1 MHYFANLA
9 FGIRKH
15 TTQSF
20 LLPPSGAGETAPS
33 KTAPT
38 GTAATQLLRLLA
50 RTARPSSWGAAAS
63 RFQGLTNASAHAT
76 FRKMEDTLFPPRD
89 KAARRLWDT
98 MNKFKKGGGRKLGRE
113 LLLPAESG
121 YLRAC
126 AHQFAER
133 LGLQHISMGEGQAR
147 RVLLQLPER
156 PRGAGKSA
164 SASAADGATDPDEPA
179 AKRKRASEQAS
190 ASAADGEGLEEEA
203 EEDGAAGAAVPKK
216 AQPPPRKPFMTRL
229 TACMKQDDPHEALR
243 VFEDMCAQGLPP
255 DGHMCSML
263 LHLFSNASPPMRPES
278 ERVFAATQRAGVVPD
293 EPSWSG
299 MVRLFSLHGD
309 LAQARWPRSTRRAA
323 HAHAPP
329 CTHAHA
335 HAHAHAHTRA
345 RTWGARAPPFLIVQ
359 WR

>member
-1 MHYFANLA
+1 
-9 FGIRKH
+9 
-15 TTQSF
+15 
-20 LLPPSGAGETAPS
+20 
-33 KTAPT
+33 
-38 GTAATQLLRLLA
+38 
-50 RTARPSSWGAAAS
+50 
-63 RFQGLTNASAHAT
+63 
-76 FRKMEDTLFPPRD
+76 MEDTLYPPRD

-126 AHQFAER
+126 AHHFAEK
-133 LGLQHISMGEGQAR
+133 LGLQHLSMGEGQAR

-156 PRGAGKSA
+156 PRGAGKGASSSA
-164 SASAADGATDPDEPA
+164 TDGATDPDEPA
-179 AKRKRASEQAS
+179 AKRKRASEQPS
-190 ASAADGEGLEEEA
+190 ASAADGEGLE

-216 AQPPPRKPFMTRL
+216 APPPPRKPYMTRL

-243 VFEDMCAQGLPP
+243 VFEDMCAQGLLP

-309 LAQARWPRSTRRAA
+309 LAQARLPRSTRRAVR
-323 HAHAPP
+323 
-329 CTHAHA
+329 AHA
-335 HAHAHAHTRA
+335 HAHCTCTPCAHRTRAMRTPHACHAHTPRMPGDGRA
-345 RTWGARAPPFLIVQ
+345 RSDGRAQAQAQATLGKTVRSSDRQIV
-359 WR
+359 RSSDSLVE

>member
-1 MHYFANLA
+1 M
-9 FGIRKH
+9 
-15 TTQSF
+15 
-20 LLPPSGAGETAPS
+20 
-33 KTAPT
+33 
-38 GTAATQLLRLLA
+38 
-50 RTARPSSWGAAAS
+50 AAS
-63 RFQGLTNASAHAT
+63 RLQGLANASARAT
-76 FRKMEDTLFPPRD
+76 FRNMEDTLYPPRD

-126 AHQFAER
+126 AHHFAEK
-133 LGLQHISMGEGQAR
+133 LGLQHLSMGEGQAR

-156 PRGAGKSA
+156 PRGAGKGA
-164 SASAADGATDPDEPA
+164 SSSAADGAADPDEPA
-179 AKRKRASEQAS
+179 AKRKRASEQPS
-190 ASAADGEGLEEEA
+190 ASAADGEGLE

-216 AQPPPRKPFMTRL
+216 APPPPRKPYMTRL

-243 VFEDMCAQGLPP
+243 VFEEMCAQGVPL

-309 LAQARWPRSTRRAA
+309 LAQARLPRPTRRAL
-323 HAHAPP
+323 HV
-329 CTHAHA
+329 HAHA
-335 HAHAHAHTRA
+335 HAHCTCTPCAH
-345 RTWGARAPPFLIVQ
+345 RTHAMRTPHACQATAALDQMAELKLKLKLRSVRPSDRQIV
-359 WR
+359 R